1 MRTPPFDSTRRRIAV
16 STLSALAV
24 LAPAVLLGDWPQ
36 FGGDGRDFAV
46 ADPGLEPAWPEG
58 GPSVAWKRPLGS
70 GYSGIS
76 VVGDTLYT
84 TYRQGD
90 DEIVLAAST
99 ADGATRWEH
108 RYAAPFTPA
117 MSMEHGDGPHT
128 TPLVVA
134 GRVFVAGTRGRLL
147 ALDAATGEVRWTQE
161 LIDELG
167 GTPMD
172 RGYASSPIAYGRN
185 VIASVGGPGRGVMAF
200 DRETGEAAWSNGD
213 FDGTYSSPFLLRLG
227 GEDQLVLFT
236 SDSVIGMHPGTGR
249 RLWSHRHRTQFG
261 LNISVPLWVPESDDR
276 GILFVSSA
284 YDGGSRAL
292 RLENRG
298 GSTRVEELWAHKQ
311 MRLHIGNAIHRDGM
325 VVASNGDFGPV
336 PLTAVDLAGGEILW
350 RDRVFGRA
358 NLVQAGEHLLLLDEE
373 GDLGIATVTREGI
386 QVHSRGHVFDTRAW
400 TGPTL
405 VGTRLFARDQAFLVA
420 LDLP

>member
-1 MRTPPFDSTRRRIAV
+1 MRIAPFDSPRRRIAA

-24 LAPAVLLGDWPQ
+24 LAPAALLGDWPQ

-46 ADPGLEPAWPEG
+46 ADPGLAPAWPEG
-58 GPSVAWKRPLGS
+58 GPPVAWKRALGS
-70 GYSGIS
+70 GYSGIA

-90 DEIVLAAST
+90 DEIVLAAAT

-108 RYAAPFTPA
+108 RYPAPFTPA
-117 MSMEHGDGPHT
+117 MRMEHGDGPHT

-134 GRVFVAGTRGRLL
+134 GRVFVVGTRGRLL
-147 ALDAATGEVRWTQE
+147 ALDAASGELAWAKEMV
-161 LIDELG
+161 DELG

-185 VIASVGGPGRGVMAF
+185 VIVPVGGPGRGVMAF
-200 DRETGEAAWSNGD
+200 DRESGDLAWAHGD
-213 FDGTYSSPFLLRLG
+213 FAGTYSSPFLLRLG

-236 SDSVIGMHPGTGR
+236 SDSVLGMHPGTGR
-249 RLWSHRHRTQFG
+249 RLWSRPHSTQFG
-261 LNISVPLWVPESDDR
+261 LNISVPLWVPENEDR

-292 RLENRG
+292 RLEHRAG
-298 GSTRVEELWAHKQ
+298 ETGVEELWAHKQ

-325 VVASNGDFGPV
+325 IVAANGDFGPV
-336 PLTAVDLAGGEILW
+336 PLTAVDLAGGDILW
-350 RDRVFGRA
+350 RDRSFARA
-358 NLVQAGEHLLLLDEE
+358 FLVQAGDRLLLLDED
-373 GDLGIATVTREGI
+373 GDLGLATVTREGI
-386 QVHSRGHVFDTRAW
+386 AVHSRAHLFDTRAW
-400 TGPTL
+400 TAPTL
-405 VGTRLFARDQAFLVA
+405 SGRRLYARDQAFLVA